1 MWAHFR
7 NALRSI
13 DSSLYLPLLAV
24 FLVPGSVQPAQAQTT
39 SLSLTSQ
46 PGDFIG
52 QGQSLTVTPN
62 DGVFTA
68 RRNFDNGVSIS
79 FFDNNQLGNFWFLD
93 FAAPGDSPLAV
104 GIYEGATRFPFQAAT
119 SPGLSVSGQGRGCNM
134 LTGRFEV
141 LEIGFGTTGEVT
153 SFAADFEQHCE
164 GASAALFGSI
174 RINAGPI
181 AERCRSDVTSFSALK
196 ALVTASN
203 SSPASKRAL
212 IAILGQSEA
221 ALQAGRDKSARKWMV
236 FSLEFVISRLEGRG
250 HKPQPIDPSAVDAF
264 ICGASNL
271 LVNMTEP

>member
-13 DSSLYLPLLAV
+13 DSSFYLPLLAAL
-24 FLVPGSVQPAQAQTT
+24 LVPGSVQPAQAQTT
-39 SLSLTSQ
+39 SLSLDSQ
-46 PGDFIG
+46 AGDFIG
-52 QGQSLTVTPN
+52 QGQSLMVTPN
-62 DGVFTA
+62 DGIFTA
-68 RRNFDNGVSIS
+68 TRNFGNGVSIS
-79 FFDNNQLGNFWFLD
+79 FFGSQLGNFWFLD
-93 FAAPGDSPLAV
+93 FAAPGNAPLAV
-104 GIYEGATRFPFQAAT
+104 GVYEGAMRFPFQAVT
-119 SPGLSVSGQGRGCNM
+119 SPGLSVSGQGRGCNT

-141 LEIGFGTTGEVT
+141 LEIGFGTAGEVT

-164 GASAALFGSI
+164 GATAALFGSI
-174 RINAGPI
+174 RINAGPV
-181 AERCRSDVTSFSALK
+181 AQRCRSDVISFSALK

-203 SSPASKRAL
+203 SSRASKKAL
-212 IAILGQSEA
+212 VAILEQSEA

-236 FSLEFVISRLEGRG
+236 FSLEFVTSRLEGRG